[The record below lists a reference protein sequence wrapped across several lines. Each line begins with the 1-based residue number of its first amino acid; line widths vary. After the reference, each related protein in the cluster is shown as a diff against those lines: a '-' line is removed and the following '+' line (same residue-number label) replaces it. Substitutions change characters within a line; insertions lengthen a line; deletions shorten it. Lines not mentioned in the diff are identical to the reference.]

1 MRSQR
6 QNSRIKLDK
15 SNKLNK
21 EDIFIVIPAFNEE
34 KMIGETLKNLKRE
47 GYKNIIVVD
56 DGSSDRTYE
65 IAKKENV
72 IVCRHILNRGLGG
85 ALGTGIKCALIYNP
99 KVIVT
104 FDADGQHHP
113 RDVEK
118 VAKPIIE
125 QNFDFVIGSRM
136 MDKKELKNMPLV
148 KRVGNFGL
156 NLITYLMG
164 GYFVTDSQ
172 SGLRAFSY
180 ESAKKVINALKSDRY
195 EVSSEFIIIAKKHQ
209 LKLKE
214 VPIKTIYTEY
224 SMSRGT
230 NVITGFK
237 ILFKLIT
244 QKIF

>member
-1 MRSQR
+1 MKKQ
-6 QNSRIKLDK
+6 
-15 SNKLNK
+15 SNQINK
-21 EDIFIVIPAFNEE
+21 DDIFIVMPAFNEE
-34 KMIGETLKNLKRE
+34 KMIRETLRGLKNE
-47 GYKNIIVVD
+47 GYRNIVVVD
-56 DGSSDRTYE
+56 DGSMDKTSE
-65 IAKKENV
+65 IAKDEGV

-85 ALGTGIKCALIYNP
+85 ALGTGIKCALLYKP

-113 RDVEK
+113 KDVEK
-118 VAKPIIE
+118 VVKPVLFE
-125 QNFDFVIGSRM
+125 GYDMAIGSRM
-136 MDKKELKNMPLV
+136 MDKNELKNMPLV

-156 NLITYLMG
+156 NFITYIMG

-180 ESAKKVINALKSDRY
+180 EGAKKIIEDLKSDRY
-195 EVSSEFIIIAKKHQ
+195 EVSSEFIILAKKHG

-237 ILFKLIT
+237 ILFKLIM

>member
-1 MRSQR
+1 MKK
-6 QNSRIKLDK
+6 QNSQINEI
-15 SNKLNK
+15 NKD
-21 EDIFIVIPAFNEE
+21 EIFVVVPAFNEE
-34 KMIGETLKNLKRE
+34 KMIGETLKNLKKE
-47 GYKNIIVVD
+47 GYKNIVVVD
-56 DGSSDRTYE
+56 DGSMDKTSE
-65 IAKKENV
+65 IAKKEGV

-85 ALGTGIKCALIYNP
+85 ALGTGIKCALLYKP
-99 KVIVT
+99 KIIIT

-113 RDVEK
+113 KDVEK
-118 VAKPIIE
+118 VVKPVLFE
-125 QNFDFVIGSRM
+125 GYDMAIGSRM
-136 MDKKELKNMPLV
+136 MDKNELKNMPLV
-148 KRVGNFGL
+148 KRIGNFGL
-156 NLITYLMG
+156 NFITYLMR

-180 ESAKKVINALKSDRY
+180 EAAKKIIGDLKSDRY
-195 EVSSEFIIIAKKHQ
+195 EVSSEFIILAKKHG

-237 ILFKLIT
+237 ILFKLIM